1 MRDNKIDSKQNRDHW
16 DNEEAIKDEQQ
27 RGIKRNSKIKK
38 NIDLPNEPLWHHGY
52 KNLVGLFIC
61 ILLFFFGFVVDGN
74 LAMYLNL
81 SGFAIVLGGTFGSTI
96 LSYRLE
102 RLAIL
107 VKVLKAS
114 YTQRLRNPDLI
125 VEILLELS
133 VKRRLKGVMALQ
145 DDEEETTIIFLRQA
159 LGFIV
164 DGYSPDQIRDSLH
177 AEMYFFRMRRDEMGR
192 ILHTMADV
200 APAFGL
206 VGSVVGLIGMLAGV
220 GDSSV
225 ILATVPVAL
234 TSTLYGI
241 VLANFVFIPF
251 AANIRE
257 RTVKEL
263 MLQKIITEGAMA
275 IAGDLHPRMLER
287 KLKSFLTPSA
297 RKDSLISISKIRERF
312 GIRSE
317 VKNENTNQGD
327 HNVTKNEE
335 E

>member
-1 MRDNKIDSKQNRDHW
+1 MRENKIESEQ
-16 DNEEAIKDEQQ
+16 DEPFW
-27 RGIKRNSKIKK
+27 R
-38 NIDLPNEPLWHHGY
+38 HGY
-52 KNLVGLFIC
+52 KNIAGLIICVLVFC
-61 ILLFFFGFVVDGN
+61 FGFVVDGN
-74 LAMYLNL
+74 FGMYLNL
-81 SGFAIVLGGTFGSTI
+81 SGFTIVLGGTFGATI
-96 LSYRLE
+96 LSYRMESLE
-102 RLAIL
+102 IL
-107 VKVLKAS
+107 IKVLKSS
-114 YTQRLRNPDLI
+114 YSKPLRTPDSI

-164 DGYSPDQIRDSLH
+164 DGYSPQQIKESLN

-200 APAFGL
+200 APSFGL

-225 ILATVPVAL
+225 ILATVPIAL

-241 VLANFVFIPF
+241 VLSNFIFIPF

-263 MLQKIITEGAMA
+263 ILQKIITEGAMA
-275 IAGDLHPRMLER
+275 IAADLHPRMLDR

-297 RKDSLISISKIRERF
+297 RRESLISITRIRERF
-312 GIRSE
+312 GIKSE
-317 VKNENTNQGD
+317 PKEYDINRDEQNITDDLNKD
-327 HNVTKNEE
+327 SANL
-335 E
+335 